1 MKKIIVIVSSLLL
14 ISPLYSMHYADMGI
28 LDANLETTSST
39 SLSKEDLKLLALY
52 ESTDPNRY
60 GPLNLPTQ
68 ITNQNSPQQCAE
80 SIKKLVRNIDE

>member
-14 ISPLYSMHYADMGI
+14 ISPLYSMYNIDIDPINHTITIADQ
-28 LDANLETTSST
+28 E
-39 SLSKEDLKLLALY
+39 LLALY